1 MSPFDMRSLFLIRRT
16 KNAVLFLLLWCAV
29 FGPSAVHAQ
38 APKQDSAAAQALRKA
53 QGMLRQLSQEKT
65 ALEGEKSALLD
76 QVGKLEDK
84 IKQLEGLESVVQ
96 QQKASLDNL
105 RAGNESLQG
114 RIHQDSERI
123 RGLNERLRAAVG
135 QLKKYQQDNALL
147 VGAVAERSRW
157 IEACTEKNQ
166 GLYQANREL
175 LDKYQGKGFW
185 DALTEGEPFTQ
196 ISSVKAENEA
206 QEFQFKLE
214 DLQVTPWQEAGVAVS
229 ETSPAASENAP
240 PPDEEED
247 EE

>member
-1 MSPFDMRSLFLIRRT
+1 MSPFDMRSLFLIRRA
-16 KNAVLFLLLWCAV
+16 KNAALFLLLWCAV

-147 VGAVAERSRW
+147 VSAVAERSRW

-175 LDKYQGKGFW
+175 LDKYHGKGFW

-214 DLQVTPWQEAGVAVS
+214 DLQVTPWQEAGGAVS
-229 ETSPAASENAP
+229 ETGPAAGENTP
-240 PPDEEED
+240 PRDEEED